1 MPEAPNNIKVC
12 FAASSGGH
20 LEQILALKPLMGR
33 YDSFILT
40 EKTKYETKLPVR
52 VRYVQQVNR
61 HEASFLPRMAANLV
75 TSLRIWRAEKPDV
88 IVCTGALATIPFC
101 LVGHA
106 RGAKLIFIESFAK
119 TSSPTMTGKLLH
131 KYADRFYVQWESM
144 LSIYPDAR
152 YAGGIY

>member
-1 MPEAPNNIKVC
+1 MPKAPNNIKIC

-40 EKTKYETKLPVR
+40 EKTKYEAKLPVR
-52 VRYVQQVNR
+52 ARYVQQVNR
-61 HEASFLPRMAANLV
+61 HEASFLPRMAANFAA
-75 TSLRIWRAEKPDV
+75 SLGIWRTEKPDV

-101 LVGHA
+101 LIGHA

-131 KYADRFYVQWESM
+131 KFADRFYVQWESM
-144 LSIYPDAR
+144 LSVYPDAR
-152 YAGGIY
+152 FIGGIY

>member
-1 MPEAPNNIKVC
+1 MPKAPNNIKIC

-40 EKTKYETKLPVR
+40 EKTKYEAKLPVR
-52 VRYVQQVNR
+52 ARYVQQVNR
-61 HEASFLPRMAANLV
+61 HEASFLLRMAANFAA
-75 TSLRIWRAEKPDV
+75 SLGIWRTEKPDV

-101 LVGHA
+101 LIGHA

-131 KYADRFYVQWESM
+131 KFADRFYVQWESM
-144 LSIYPDAR
+144 LSVYPDAR
-152 YAGGIY
+152 FIGGIY